1 MNRLGSGFAVLL
13 TILATMP
20 LTARAVTIHINH
32 GYGQKFPIA
41 IVPFKGE
48 KAWPQNLRPS
58 VVIAKDLDGSGWF
71 DVLPSRDYL
80 AKPHHDRQVE
90 GHFNDWR
97 LLKAAGL
104 LIGHIERQPN
114 GRVAVAFR
122 LYDVNKEAQLKALRY
137 VVAPGQLRAVGNAI
151 ANIVYQH
158 WTGVRGVFNTRIAF
172 ITMYPDGPP
181 GHFLYKLE
189 VADAEGHGVHVILRS
204 HEPIMSPRW
213 SPHGRRLTYV
223 SFATGWPAVYVQ
235 DVATGHIRRVAAFH
249 GLNGA
254 PSFAPDGTHLALSLS
269 KTGYPEIYVMNL
281 VTGRLRQLTFGPS
294 INTEPAWSPH
304 GGHIVFTSNRSG
316 GPQIYEMT
324 ADGGHKRRLTF
335 RGRYNAGA
343 SFSPNGK
350 WLTLVSRRAGQYHAA
365 VFELA
370 DSTLEIL
377 TATGLDE
384 SPTFAPNGQEILYST
399 VVGGHRVLATV
410 SLNGRG
416 HRILG
421 LRGGDV
427 TDPAW
432 SPFRHP

>member
-1 MNRLGSGFAVLL
+1 MNRLKARVGVLL
-13 TILATMP
+13 WVLLGTPFAAL
-20 LTARAVTIHINH
+20 AVTIHISH

-41 IVPFKGE
+41 IVPFGGE
-48 KAWPQNLRPS
+48 QAWPPESRPTT
-58 VVIAKDLDGSGWF
+58 IIGKDLAGSGWF

-80 AKPHHDRQVE
+80 SHPTHDVQVQ

-97 LLKAAGL
+97 LLKATAL
-104 LIGHIERQPN
+104 LIGHMQRLPD
-114 GRVAVAFR
+114 GRIDLAFR
-122 LYDVNKEAQLKALRY
+122 LYDVNKGSQLAALQYTVRPPQLEAA
-137 VVAPGQLRAVGNAI
+137 ANAI
-151 ANIVYQH
+151 ANVVYEAI
-158 WTGVRGVFNTRIAF
+158 TGARGVFNTRIAF
-172 ITMYPDGPP
+172 VTMYRDGPP

-189 VADAEGHGVHVILRS
+189 IADAEGHDARVVLQSR
-204 HEPIMSPRW
+204 EPIMSPRW
-213 SPHGRRLTYV
+213 SPHGGRLTYV

-235 DVATGHIRRVAAFH
+235 DVATGQMSRVAAFH

-254 PSFAPDGTHLALSLS
+254 PAFSPDGTHLALSLS
-269 KTGYPEIYVMNL
+269 KTGYPEIYTMNL
-281 VTGRLRQLTFGPS
+281 ATRHLRQLTFGPS
-294 INTEPAWSPH
+294 INTEPSWSPG

-316 GPQIYEMT
+316 GPQIYEMN
-324 ADGGHKRRLTF
+324 ADGGDKHRLTF

-377 TATGLDE
+377 TDTSLDE

-410 SLNGRG
+410 SLNGQG

-421 LRGGDV
+421 VRGGDV